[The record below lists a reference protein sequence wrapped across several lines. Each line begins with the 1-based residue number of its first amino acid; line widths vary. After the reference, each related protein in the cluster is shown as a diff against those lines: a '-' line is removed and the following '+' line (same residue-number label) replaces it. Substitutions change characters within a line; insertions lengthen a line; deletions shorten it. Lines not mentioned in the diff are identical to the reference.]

1 MIHRYE
7 KQIHDVCMTL
17 FAVGMI
23 GTIWH
28 VALSELAQQPT
39 QHSGTQIERRFR

>member
-17 FAVGMI
+17 FCVGMI
-23 GTIWH
+23 GTIFH
-28 VALSELAQQPT
+28 VAIAELARQPI
-39 QHSGTQIERRFR
+39 QHSGIQTMERIK